1 MFSALTPRAP
11 LLPIFNSL
19 QTAPGFH
26 PTSTF
31 FVFMHLR
38 TAQFATLLFSQR
50 CNSTQG
56 WVPLAP
62 PLAEPR
68 CRKMRHPTL
77 PEDLK
82 LSIEKLVYGGDGLA
96 HADGNTVF
104 VPYVLPGEEVRAAT
118 KSKQKKLL
126 WADLLEVTS
135 PAKER
140 TVPKCP
146 HFQKCGGCHYQH
158 ISPAEQLRLKKEILR
173 ETLSRLA
180 GISWDGAIGE
190 HAAEP
195 YAYRNRAQ
203 WAVRGGM
210 PRALG
215 YFLPE
220 SSVILPI
227 DECPVLSPLLALTFL
242 KLQDMARSSTLPAG
256 VQEIEAFAD
265 SSDKKIALNIAF
277 DKFPKPAEEL
287 TSVFR
292 SALPQLES
300 LLLLDQKK
308 NKFELSG
315 PGYLTQEAGGYQY
328 RVSHLSFFQVNR
340 FLIEDLLKTVVANAS
355 GEVAL
360 DLYAGVGFFTL
371 PLAKTFVKVVSVDA
385 NLAATRDLLA
395 NTELAKVAVAS
406 HNEHAEEFL
415 KKTDEKPE
423 FVILDPPRAGLGAQ
437 AAKDLAEL
445 DAKEIVYLSC
455 DPSTLARDLA
465 VLTNS
470 PRKPKEIE
478 ASNNRYEITEM
489 HLFDLFPET
498 FHIET
503 LVRLRKAP

>member
-1 MFSALTPRAP
+1 MADE
-11 LLPIFNSL
+11 
-19 QTAPGFH
+19 
-26 PTSTF
+26 
-31 FVFMHLR
+31 LR
-38 TAQFATLLFSQR
+38 
-50 CNSTQG
+50 
-56 WVPLAP
+56 
-62 PLAEPR
+62 
-68 CRKMRHPTL
+68 
-77 PEDLK
+77 

-104 VPYVLPGEEVRAAT
+104 VPYVLPGEEVRAAAR
-118 KSKQKKLL
+118 SKQKKLL

-135 PAKER
+135 AAKER
-140 TVPKCP
+140 SKPKCP

-158 ISPAEQLRLKKEILR
+158 ISPSEQLRLKKEILR
-173 ETLSRLA
+173 ETLSRL
-180 GISWDGAIGE
+180 GGVSWDGTIVE

-195 YAYRNRAQ
+195 YRYRNRAQ
-203 WAVRGGM
+203 WAVRPGM

-227 DECPVLSPLLALTFL
+227 DECPVLSPLLAQTFL
-242 KLQDMARSSTLPAG
+242 RLQDMTRSGTLPAG
-256 VQEIEAFAD
+256 VREIEAFAD
-265 SSDKKIALNIAF
+265 SRDEKTALNVAF
-277 DKFPKPAEEL
+277 DRFPKPAEEL
-287 TSVFR
+287 TSAFR
-292 SALPQLES
+292 NALPQLES

-315 PGYLTQEAGGYQY
+315 PGYLMQEGGGYQY

-340 FLIEDLLKTVVANAS
+340 LLIEDLLKTVVANAH

-371 PLAKTFVKVVSVDA
+371 PLAKTFGKVMSVDA
-385 NLAATRDLLA
+385 NLAATRDLQA
-395 NTELAKVAVAS
+395 NAELAKVAVAS

-415 KKTDEKPE
+415 KKTKEKPD
-423 FVILDPPRAGLGAQ
+423 FVVLDPPRAGLGAR

-445 DAKEIVYLSC
+445 GAAEIVYLSC

-470 PRKPKEIE
+470 ARKPKEIP
-478 ASNNRYEITEM
+478 APGNRYEIAEV
-489 HLFDLFPET
+489 HLFDLFPQT

-503 LVRLRKAP
+503 LVRLRKAL

>member
-1 MFSALTPRAP
+1 MPD
-11 LLPIFNSL
+11 
-19 QTAPGFH
+19 
-26 PTSTF
+26 
-31 FVFMHLR
+31 
-38 TAQFATLLFSQR
+38 
-50 CNSTQG
+50 
-56 WVPLAP
+56 
-62 PLAEPR
+62 
-68 CRKMRHPTL
+68 
-77 PEDLK
+77 DLK

-118 KSKQKKLL
+118 KTKQKKLL

-140 TVPKCP
+140 NKPKCP

-158 ISPAEQLRLKKEILR
+158 ISASEQLRLKKEILR
-173 ETLSRLA
+173 ETLSRLG
-180 GISWDGAIGE
+180 GISWDGAIVE

-195 YAYRNRAQ
+195 YGYRNRAQ
-203 WAVRGGM
+203 WAVRAGL

-227 DECPVLSPLLALTFL
+227 DECPVLSPLLAQTFL
-242 KLQDMARSSTLPAG
+242 KLQDMTRSGALPAG
-256 VQEIEAFAD
+256 IQEIEAFAD
-265 SSDKKIALNIAF
+265 SSDGKIAFNVAF

-287 TSVFR
+287 TSIFR
-292 SALPQLES
+292 NALPQMES

-315 PGYLTQEAGGYQY
+315 PGHLVQEAGGYQY

-340 FLIEDLLKTVVANAS
+340 FLIEDLLKTVVADAR
-355 GEVAL
+355 GDVAL
-360 DLYAGVGFFTL
+360 DLYSGVGFFTL
-371 PLAKTFVKVVSVDA
+371 PLAKAFAKAVCVDA

-395 NTELAKVAVAS
+395 NAELAKVAVVS

-415 KKTDEKPE
+415 QKTEEKPE
-423 FVILDPPRAGLGAQ
+423 FVVLDPPRAGLGAQ
-437 AAKDLAEL
+437 ASKHLAEL
-445 DAKEIVYLSC
+445 GATDIVYLSC

-470 PRKPKEIE
+470 ARKPKEVPVPG
-478 ASNNRYEITEM
+478 NCYQITEM
-489 HLFDLFPET
+489 HLFDLFPQT

-503 LVRLRKAP
+503 LVRLRRTS